1 MKAHVQPAAA
11 RLAKP
16 WGKPEL
22 CRIGADTAR
31 LPTGCLNVKW
41 IGMDPPHPLIRQTG
55 IVELRKA
62 IARPVRA
69 M

>member
-1 MKAHVQPAAA
+1 LVSFTSSLPQ
-11 RLAKP
+11 RGWQIL
-16 WGKPEL
+16 
-22 CRIGADTAR
+22 GANLNCAESGGHCR
-31 LPTGCLNVKW
+31 LPTGCLNVKL